1 LQIIMPEAFSKID
14 EKVFS
19 MNKIWDNLIKTDELY
34 GVESEIDFLHVS
46 TLSIYRSLIEKK
58 LYVK

>member
-1 LQIIMPEAFSKID
+1 MI
-14 EKVFS
+14 
-19 MNKIWDNLIKTDELY
+19 KIWDNLIKTDELY

-58 LYVK
+58 LYVKSFN